1 MLIIIGIISVIIL
14 GRSDIGRTDLMA
26 QTEVIK
32 SHIRYAQS
40 RAMDSSQ
47 RWGIQCNGSGQA
59 YWLFVDGQPNDE
71 KRKLPGEESDTVDL
85 SRYNLTLTPTTLS
98 FDDRGRPCSDV
109 NGQTPRVKRFVADPV
124 GRRRCEHKHH
134 HYPQYGICPMT
145 SNQADET
152 GFTLIEIIVTLTV
165 AGILSVML
173 MQFMGTSIS
182 RSAEPILSN

>member
-1 MLIIIGIISVIIL
+1 MASTEKTIRIGGFTTLEVLVVLIIIGIISVIIL

-47 RWGIQCNGSGQA
+47 SWGIQCNGSGQA

-109 NGQTPRVKRFVADPV
+109 NGQTPRVNDLLLTLSAGGDAN
-124 GRRRCEHKHH
+124 
-134 HYPQYGICPMT
+134 T
-145 SNQADET
+145 SITITRNT
-152 GFTLIEIIVTLTV
+152 GFV
-165 AGILSVML
+165 
-173 MQFMGTSIS
+173 
-182 RSAEPILSN
+182 P